1 MTLRDEIWEAVKTAE
16 AITSHPEVE
25 IDYRPVVDELEALVK
40 RREKASLQFVLDH
53 ASGGGNWRRIIIS
66 RMMRL

>member
-1 MTLRDEIWEAVKTAE
+1 MTLRDEIWEALKASE
-16 AITSHPEVE
+16 PITSHPEVE
-25 IDYRPVVDELEALVK
+25 IDYKPVIDELEDLIK